1 MSSSTAAWGRK
12 ARRGRLELPVR
23 RNRAFLP
30 GGQPDRSSPRSTA
43 PITTRS
49 GSTRAAEPALWQW
62 RTVVLALH
70 CQHAHRPGAREQLS
84 NDRGGVEWRCDD
96 CAHFRPPSRDG
107 STETAPGGQKTPS
120 HDRARAF
127 IPAHPDAPTPPGT
140 LAVRRLRATG
150 ARHDND
156 PELEI
161 FTP

>member
-1 MSSSTAAWGRK
+1 MVGVSKAVSTCDVTITFASTPDNYYVVINGGVGPQGAQGAAG
-12 ARRGRLELPVR
+12 AAGAAEQGVPT
-23 RNRAFLP
+23 

-70 CQHAHRPGAREQLS
+70 CQHAHRHGAREQLS

-107 STETAPGGQKTPS
+107 STETAPGGQKTPGGG
-120 HDRARAF
+120 HR
-127 IPAHPDAPTPPGT
+127 
-140 LAVRRLRATG
+140 
-150 ARHDND
+150 
-156 PELEI
+156 
-161 FTP
+161 